1 VAHRIFALPGAA
13 AGLETD
19 PVDGAVLRSVNVGTP
34 RTVQWY
40 GRSVTSAIWKSPV
53 EGRVRVEGVHVAGDA
68 QADLRV
74 HGGTH
79 KAVYAYAV
87 EDYEWWA
94 AELGTPLAP
103 ATFGENLTTA
113 GLVLDRCVVGER
125 WRVGGALLEVSEPRM
140 PCFKLGIRMGDASFV
155 DRFEDARRPGTY
167 LRIVQP
173 GDVGTGDAIS
183 VVHRPDH
190 GLTIGELMAAQ
201 LVGDETL
208 LARVIDNPD
217 VSPSWAA
224 AAARRLE
231 RARQ

>member
-1 VAHRIFALPGAA
+1 MD
-13 AGLETD
+13 E
-19 PVDGAVLRSVNVGTP
+19 AVLRSVNVGTP
-34 RTVQWY
+34 RTVAWH

-53 EGRVRVEGVHVAGDA
+53 EGRVRVEGVQVDGDA

-79 KAVYAYAV
+79 KSVYAYAV

-94 AELGTPLAP
+94 AQLGTAFSP

-125 WRVGGALLEVSEPRM
+125 WRVGSALLEVSEPRM
-140 PCFKLGIRMGDASFV
+140 PCFKLGIRMGDADFV
-155 DRFEDARRPGTY
+155 DRFEEARRPGTY
-167 LRIVQP
+167 LRIARA
-173 GDVGTGDAIS
+173 GDVGAGDAIN

-201 LVGDETL
+201 LDGDERL

-217 VSPSWAA
+217 VSPSWAG

-231 RARQ
+231 RSRQ